1 MIKEKKKKK
10 IEKENLRKMT
20 DVDPPIELNAIVKIY
35 AESKGNEEKCQRK
48 EARYSIVKY
57 CMMENS
63 R

>member
-1 MIKEKKKKK
+1 
-10 IEKENLRKMT
+10 MT

-48 EARYSIVKY
+48 DARYHCEILHDGKQPVMLTILY
-57 CMMENS
+57 ENENKW